1 MKIRNHTPATG
12 PAIRLCSCVAG
23 SRPNSGLSGRSPP
36 SVIPEAGSA
45 TPNSITIIAVSV
57 PRLPVAIPSPESPPT
72 RAGVAIEAS
81 IALWNTSVN
90 WKQVARI
97 TTRSRMT
104 LTGRPPCAPGIAN
117 QSAMQLTDMMSA
129 TAASH
134 GFLGPVRSETAP
146 ISGARSAT
154 QMPTIVFARLQA
166 SCPRTASPI
175 TTLAK

>member
-23 SRPNSGLSGRSPP
+23 SRPNRGLSGSSPP
-36 SVIPEAGSA
+36 SVIPEAGNA
-45 TPNSITIIAVSV
+45 TPNSITSIAVSV
-57 PRLPVAIPSPESPPT
+57 PRLPVAMPSPESPPT

-117 QSAMQLTDMMSA
+117 HSAIQPADMMSA
-129 TAASH
+129 IAASQ

-166 SCPRTASPI
+166 S
-175 TTLAK
+175 